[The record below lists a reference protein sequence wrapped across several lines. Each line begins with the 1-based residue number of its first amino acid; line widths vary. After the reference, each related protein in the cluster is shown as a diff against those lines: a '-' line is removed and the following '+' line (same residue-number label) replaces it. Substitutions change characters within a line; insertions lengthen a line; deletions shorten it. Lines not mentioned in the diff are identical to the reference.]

1 MNVRE
6 ISLTPLE
13 MGWEEGQEA
22 ARALLHSI
30 CFIRATKATKTQSAV
45 SRLLEDLKYPF
56 CKEAESQI
64 DAIIVESMRP
74 YNQTLCVSFFV
85 KTISGNLFFS
95 NLSSGGGRGGTS
107 TFEKWFISMKVDDAG
122 ATSPNAEVERA
133 LAEVFQHANKTDH
146 MPLSDYEFS
155 ITIVSNSKPAES
167 KEWGSGRRSNSTSST
182 GQSKGRQFLLKTL
195 NSAGI

>member
-64 DAIIVESMRP
+64 DAIVESMRP

-85 KTISGNLFFS
+85 KTISGNLFFP

-107 TFEKWFISMKVDDAG
+107 TFEKWFISMKVDDAD

-146 MPLSDYEFS
+146 MPLSDYEFN

-167 KEWGSGRRSNSTSST
+167 KEWGRRSNSTSST
-182 GQSKGRQFLLKTL
+182 GQGRQFLLKTL